1 MARGINGMKIFGTP
15 RFKNQFLVCMHRHR
29 AKLGIPVY
37 AWCIMD
43 NHYHLVI
50 ENRNGRMSEFMKRV
64 NGSFGQYYRHKTES
78 GGVVFQGRF
87 KSLLIQDDH
96 YLIQVIRYV
105 LQNPVKAG
113 VVERMESY
121 RWSSAR
127 FYFSP
132 SKEKSMDI
140 GFVEQL
146 FLSREQLL
154 ADCTEEVD
162 EPAVISTRMGPYVGD
177 ESFAKQAEQKADRR
191 QEAWSDEYRRSDDS
205 YFQPVYAAEH
215 EFKLRFGV
223 HPKDIDRRRVH
234 GKRLRGE
241 WLVWLRERCGLTY
254 REVSQMGQ
262 FADLKISSLGAVY
275 RDTLKRRE
283 RE

>member
-1 MARGINGMKIFGTP
+1 MEIFSTP
-15 RFKNQFLVCMHRHR
+15 RFKQRLLELLFRQRDN
-29 AKLGIPVY
+29 LGIPVY
-37 AWCIMD
+37 AWCVMD
-43 NHYHLVI
+43 NHYHLVL
-50 ENRNGRMSEFMKRV
+50 ENRDGRMSEFMKRV
-64 NGSFGQYYRHKTES
+64 NGSYGQYFRHKTKS
-78 GGVVFQGRF
+78 GGVVFQNRF
-87 KSLLIQDDH
+87 KSLLIQDDR

-105 LQNPVKAG
+105 LLNPVKAG
-113 VVERMESY
+113 VVSRMESY

-127 FYFSP
+127 YYFLP
-132 SKEKSMDI
+132 SKEKSADI

-146 FLSREQLL
+146 FSNREQLL
-154 ADCTEEVD
+154 AECLEEVD

-205 YFQPVYAAEH
+205 YFQPVCAAEH

-262 FADLKISSLGAVY
+262 FADLKFSSLGAVY